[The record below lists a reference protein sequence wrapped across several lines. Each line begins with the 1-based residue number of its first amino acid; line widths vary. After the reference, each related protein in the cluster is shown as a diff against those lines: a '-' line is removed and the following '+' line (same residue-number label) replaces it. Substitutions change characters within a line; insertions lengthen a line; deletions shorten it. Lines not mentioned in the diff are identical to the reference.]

1 MPANDPIREK
11 LILPV
16 SIIVCIAWLVSLY
29 TAAVQNQYTMLTI
42 TTPAMLMLL
51 GYVFGVSIVKSAT
64 EKRDDD

>member
-1 MPANDPIREK
+1 MSDASKRDI

-16 SIIVCIAWLVSLY
+16 SIIVCLAWIVSLY
-29 TAAVQNQYTMLTI
+29 SAAVENQYTMLTI

-64 EKRDDD
+64 GKKTDE

>member
-1 MPANDPIREK
+1 MSNDTTKRDM

-16 SIIVCIAWLVSLY
+16 SIIVCLAWIVSLY
-29 TAAVQNQYTMLTI
+29 SAAVQNQYTMLTI

-64 EKRDDD
+64 EKKNGD